1 MICSMVCAGLALRST
16 SMRLGEFRNSLVMDS
31 IWELRVAEKRR
42 VCLLLG
48 SFLTMVR
55 MSGMNP
61 MSSMRSA
68 SSRTSASIWWKFP
81 CPFSTRSRSLPGV
94 AMRMSTPE
102 LSLTICPLSLIPPM
116 MTPVLR
122 LVYLA

>member
-1 MICSMVCAGLALRST
+1 M
-16 SMRLGEFRNSLVMDS
+16 GEFRNSLVMDS
-31 IWELRVAEKRR
+31 ICELRVAEKRR

-68 SSRTSASIWWKFP
+68 SSRTRASIWWKFP
-81 CPFSTRSRSLPGV
+81 WPFSTRSRSLPGV

-102 LSLTICPLSLIPPM
+102 FSLTICPLSLTPPM
-116 MTPVLR
+116 MTAVLR